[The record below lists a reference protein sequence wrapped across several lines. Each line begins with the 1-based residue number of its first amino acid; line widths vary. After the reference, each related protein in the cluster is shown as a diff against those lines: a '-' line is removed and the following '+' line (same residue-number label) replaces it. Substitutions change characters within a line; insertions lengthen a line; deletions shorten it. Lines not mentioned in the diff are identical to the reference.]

1 MKESKWIKINQ
12 MGNNRKRISKMKKI
26 NKVQEK
32 NYSWENAN
40 KREEKEK
47 VEKGRTIN

>member
-1 MKESKWIKINQ
+1 MDKNKF
-12 MGNNRKRISKMKKI
+12 GGFSKMKKI